1 MTESSTNSR
10 SSGDAYRLRT
20 FGTLALTG
28 PADVSVLGKHRSQH
42 RRLALLAVI
51 AAAGND
57 GRSRDQLHVLFWP
70 EASQA
75 KARHSLEQL
84 VYALRDSIDAEVF
97 ARGDPVRLNPSV
109 ITSDVADFRAAD
121 KCDDLERVV
130 ATYRGSFLEGFHLN
144 NAPEFERWLEA
155 ERAGLARRYANAV
168 ERLAKKAAAERD
180 HVTAVHWWRKAV
192 DADPVG
198 STNAMGLMRALMN
211 AGDNAAAIQFAE
223 QYETIV
229 AREIGTS
236 VGPAVS
242 SLVAEAR
249 ANARA
254 EPLSSRPGLIEP
266 RELRQAGTRLAP
278 AVAIQSPPSSRPA
291 EPVRYF
297 WITLALVV
305 TIAAAAWLRFER
317 SGTPVISASP
327 RSIAVRTST
336 FEREPSFV
344 RRESTN
350 SIAAYELYLHAMD
363 PIRMRSD
370 SGARTALTELQQA
383 LALDPNFAAA
393 YSGLARMHVR
403 IGIGD
408 DLEMSRVSRLA
419 LAEQAALHAV
429 ALDDLS
435 GESHAVLALVR
446 RGNYDMRASERELD
460 RAVELEPSNP
470 RFRELLALL
479 KVMTGD
485 PASALIEA
493 RRAVALDPLSP
504 TAVAEL
510 ANALLANGQCDQA
523 LAHIA
528 KLDAL
533 TPPLNRVG
541 SIAAQCYARSQN
553 WPAAIKELQHVSAN
567 GGPRGQAL
575 LGYMLAR
582 GGRTAEAERIL
593 GNLLDRSHRLNG
605 ASFDVAV
612 VYAGLGNSDSAL
624 TWLTKSIDDRS
635 LGFEWMPW
643 IVQELERFPRFDQVA
658 RRAGLSPG
666 RR

>member
-1 MTESSTNSR
+1 M
-10 SSGDAYRLRT
+10 
-20 FGTLALTG
+20 
-28 PADVSVLGKHRSQH
+28 LGKHRSQH
-42 RRLALLAVI
+42 RRLALLAVV
-51 AAAGND
+51 AAAGD
-57 GRSRDQLHVLFWP
+57 EGLSRDQLHVLFWP

-109 ITSDVADFRAAD
+109 ITSDVADFRTAD
-121 KCDDLERVV
+121 ERDDLERVV
-130 ATYRGSFLEGFHLN
+130 ATYRGNFLEGFHLH

-155 ERAGLARRYANAV
+155 ERAGLARSYASAL
-168 ERLAKKAAAERD
+168 ERLAKKADATRE
-180 HVTAVHWWRKAV
+180 HVTAVHWWRRTVAT
-192 DADPVG
+192 DPVS
-198 STNAMGLMRALMN
+198 STNATGLMRALMN
-211 AGDNAAAIQFAE
+211 SGDNAAAIQYAA
-223 QYETIV
+223 QYEAIV

-236 VGPAVS
+236 VGPEVS

-249 ANARA
+249 ANAEV

-266 RELRQAGTRLAP
+266 PPSPQAGTRLAR
-278 AVAIQSPPSSRPA
+278 AAAIQSPASSRLAAPI
-291 EPVRYF
+291 RYF
-297 WITLALVV
+297 WMTLGLVITVAG
-305 TIAAAAWLRFER
+305 AAWLRFER
-317 SGTPVISASP
+317 RGTPATSASP
-327 RSIAVRTST
+327 RSIAVRPSA
-336 FEREPSFV
+336 FEHEPSSIQ
-344 RRESTN
+344 RASTN

-370 SGARTALTELQQA
+370 SGARTALKELQQA
-383 LALDPNFAAA
+383 IALDPNYAAA
-393 YSGLARMHVR
+393 YSGVARMHVR

-408 DLEMSRVSRLA
+408 DSEMSRASRLA
-419 LAEQAALHAV
+419 LAEQAALHGV

-446 RGNYDMRASERELD
+446 RGNYDMRAAERELD

-470 RFRELLALL
+470 RFHELLALL

-504 TAVAEL
+504 TAAAEL

-523 LAHIA
+523 LAHVA

-533 TPPLNRVG
+533 KPPLNRVG

-553 WPAAIKELQHVSAN
+553 WPAAIEQLERVSAN

-593 GNLLDRSHRLNG
+593 ANLLERSRRLNG
-605 ASFDVAV
+605 ASFDVAI
-612 VYAGLGNSDSAL
+612 VYSGLGNSDSAL

-643 IVQELERFPRFDQVA
+643 IVQELERTPRFDRVA
-658 RRAGLSPG
+658 RRVGLAPS